1 MLISAS
7 SLDQF
12 NAGFTSTG
20 PASLNH
26 RLYTLM
32 MEVVMFTRSLS
43 CQSLTRQVAFYI
55 FVLSVSAVM
64 QSEGVNGAISH
75 LSLILVGPIFLPRPP
90 QILSYKFEN
99 PVIIHTTYKPKN

>member
-26 RLYTLM
+26 RLYIHIDDGGSYVHKELK
-32 MEVVMFTRSLS
+32 LS
-43 CQSLTRQVAFYI
+43 KSYTPGGLLYFCAECECSNAVRGGEWGEFSPLP
-55 FVLSVSAVM
+55 LSHPC
-64 QSEGVNGAISH
+64 GAHFFIQTTSNF
-75 LSLILVGPIFLPRPP
+75 IL
-90 QILSYKFEN
+90 
-99 PVIIHTTYKPKN
+99 